1 MSKVNKIINNL
12 AKQTMLLESLGWQ
25 EDLLEELYSYLTIH
39 FEGDSIVSP
48 GILLEDIEKKFGEDC
63 AEVLRSFFVAVS
75 LLNGLFMHDPDV
87 EN

>member
-48 GILLEDIEKKFGEDC
+48 GILY
-63 AEVLRSFFVAVS
+63 
-75 LLNGLFMHDPDV
+75 
-87 EN
+87 